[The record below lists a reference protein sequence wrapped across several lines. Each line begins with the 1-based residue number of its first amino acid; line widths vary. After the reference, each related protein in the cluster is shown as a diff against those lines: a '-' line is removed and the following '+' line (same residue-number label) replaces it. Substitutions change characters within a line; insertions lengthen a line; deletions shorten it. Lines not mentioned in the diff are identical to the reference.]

1 MRHRLQQGRAALAP
15 APRARGVFETPGTAG
30 LIAPGG
36 VTLQGIASDLGATI
50 GAITLAAITVA
61 AHEHLGATT
70 PAHEESGRL
79 VAHGHP
85 WQTKGVLDGI
95 VPGCKTDAAP
105 VIDTV

>member
-1 MRHRLQQGRAALAP
+1 MRVTP
-15 APRARGVFETPGTAG
+15 AQAG
-30 LIAPGG
+30 LIEAASGTQG
-36 VTLQGIASDLGATI
+36 VMAGLLGTGR
-50 GAITLAAITVA
+50 GAVTVAAIAVA

-79 VAHGHP
+79 VAHGLP

-95 VPGCKTDAAP
+95 VPGCKTNAAP